1 MAPRTAA
8 LEQERPTFRIV
19 SEETD
24 GALALPAHERLG
36 LVFALAIGKTDFED
50 SLATVRERR
59 RHCKGRV
66 GVRERVSE
74 EQRPRLLALLDQARE
89 PLEPLPSG
97 FG

>member
-8 LEQERPTFRIV
+8 LEQERPTLRMV

-24 GALALPAHERLG
+24 RALAVPMEERLG
-36 LVFALAIGKTDFED
+36 LAFALAIGKTDLED

-66 GVRERVSE
+66 GARERVSE
-74 EQRPRLLALLDQARE
+74 EQRPRLLALLDQAR
-89 PLEPLPSG
+89 
-97 FG
+97 